1 MESVETEAPKVRTKE
16 GRPKPQ
22 PVSPLNG
29 VPTPYGRRKGVP
41 NKVTKTIREAVEM
54 AARDVTDSQG
64 RKGLAAWLLE
74 RANGTIADR
83 QIFAAMVAK
92 ALPLQ
97 VQAQGGSGG
106 ITINLAWLAGRG
118 LTNVSPTAQPN
129 VIDAQLIE
137 STARNDV
144 DLRVEDTNHPEPA
157 AIDHQADTA
166 DPHPP
171 IERQEGG
178 A

>member
-1 MESVETEAPKVRTKE
+1 MESETISAKIATKRRPPKA
-16 GRPKPQ
+16 
-22 PVSPLNG
+22 SPLNG
-29 VPTPYGRRKGVP
+29 QPVPKGRQKGTPNR
-41 NKVTKTIREAVEM
+41 VTATIREAIE
-54 AARDVTDSQG
+54 AATRPGACHPQG
-64 RKGLAAWLLE
+64 LTGWLIE
-74 RANGTIADR
+74 RANGSLGDR

-97 VQAQGGSGG
+97 LQAQGGGGG

-118 LTNVSPTAQPN
+118 LTNVTSTAQPN
-129 VIDAQLIE
+129 VIDAQVIE

-144 DLRVEDTNHPEPA
+144 ALRVEDTNHPEPA
-157 AIDHQADTA
+157 AIDHQADSA

>member
-1 MESVETEAPKVRTKE
+1 MESVETEAPKVRIKE
-16 GRPKPQ
+16 GRAKPQ

-29 VPTPYGRRKGVP
+29 VPTPYGRRKGIP

-54 AARDVTDSQG
+54 AAREVTDSQG

-97 VQAQGGSGG
+97 VHAQGAGG
-106 ITINLAWLAGRG
+106 ITINLGWLAGRG
-118 LTNVSPTAQPN
+118 LTNVTTTAQPN
-129 VIDAQLIE
+129 VIDAQVIE

-144 DLRVEDTNHPEPA
+144 ALRVEDTNHPEPA
-157 AIDHQADTA
+157 AIDHQADSA